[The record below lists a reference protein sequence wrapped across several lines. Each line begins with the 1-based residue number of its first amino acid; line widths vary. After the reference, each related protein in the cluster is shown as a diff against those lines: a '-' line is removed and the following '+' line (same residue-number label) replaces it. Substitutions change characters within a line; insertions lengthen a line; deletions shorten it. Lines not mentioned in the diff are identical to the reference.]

1 MDLKRLIP
9 LYIGAAIGP
18 MGGFGIV
25 TVIPVLATTWA
36 VDFSTASLAITFYMV
51 PFIAIQVFSGAIA
64 QIFDVRKTLIFG
76 FALYVVGAELS
87 GLSPDLWTFM
97 LSRIVQGCGAGF
109 LTPVIMASIGALVP
123 EEHVGKA
130 IGMLGV
136 AYTVGV
142 TLGPYFSG
150 VIEVHYGWTAFFH
163 FLAAITLAAGI
174 LYAVTS
180 KAGATKGRG
189 GVRFL
194 GVFSILKQ
202 AMKEPGVLTISFA
215 AFSLFLAYIGIMT
228 FTADFLK
235 SDLSLPS
242 DKVGALLSVTGFSGI
257 IVSPIA
263 GFLGDR
269 VGRKKVFLMGM
280 AIAILSV
287 VLMATLTFAYPT
299 FLVLF
304 LVLGTGAATAWTSL
318 NTLAVQLSSSLRQ
331 PVTSVYNAI
340 KFSGYAASPILL
352 SFIYNPLGLTAVQI
366 ACVVAMMI
374 ASFLA
379 AIARQ
384 RPPAATIGS
393 K

>member
-64 QIFDVRKTLIFG
+64 QLFDVRKTLLFG
-76 FALYVVGAELS
+76 FALYAVGAELS
-87 GLSPDLWTFM
+87 GLAPDLWTFM

-109 LTPVIMASIGALVP
+109 LTPVIMASIGELVP
-123 EEHVGKA
+123 EQHVGKA

-163 FLAAITLAAGI
+163 FLAAVTLAAGV

-180 KAGATKGRG
+180 EAGDDQRERRRVK
-189 GVRFL
+189 FL

-228 FTADFLK
+228 FTADYLK

-263 GFLGDR
+263 G
-269 VGRKKVFLMGM
+269 
-280 AIAILSV
+280 LS
-287 VLMATLTFAYPT
+287 
-299 FLVLF
+299 
-304 LVLGTGAATAWTSL
+304 G
-318 NTLAVQLSSSLRQ
+318 
-331 PVTSVYNAI
+331 
-340 KFSGYAASPILL
+340 
-352 SFIYNPLGLTAVQI
+352 
-366 ACVVAMMI
+366 
-374 ASFLA
+374 
-379 AIARQ
+379 
-384 RPPAATIGS
+384 
-393 K
+393 